1 VDSVEGE
8 GSAVEKLKILVSSE
22 IGKLRAVIMQPP
34 GKGIE
39 RCTPL
44 NVGSLSWDAV
54 PSPAK
59 AAEEHR
65 KWVAAVE
72 SYGARVFLFQDLLR
86 DVFSLPG
93 VKEEWLP
100 RILDAERP
108 FVSGQTLEVLLEFL
122 SGLSPDVLVE
132 RLFFGMTKDELSRET
147 GEVSLG
153 DLADKTSEWCLFPMT
168 NVLYSRDSGAVLGDG
183 MIFGRMLNRDR
194 MKEPACVKALFRHH
208 PLLRGTG
215 FRTWYGAAEG
225 DDKPVEGGNIH
236 CYSPNVF
243 VVGVNERTHPESIER
258 IARRTMESGRITDV
272 LALLFENPR
281 LGPQD
286 SIGLTVHVDMF
297 LNMIDHDAFLF
308 FPYIEKKITVLHITP
323 GRGDRLRITRENSL
337 FGAIRKVLK
346 LTSLR
351 IVKVGG
357 SESEA
362 VAFAEQRAGSGGNT
376 FTLEPGRV
384 CIWDRNTG
392 TIRALEK
399 AGIDVV
405 PVEADELVKGG
416 GGPRCSTM
424 PLWRDD
430 L

>member
-1 VDSVEGE
+1 MNSADEE
-8 GSAVEKLKILVSSE
+8 GSAVEKLEILVRSE

-86 DVFSLPG
+86 DVFALPG
-93 VKEEWLP
+93 MKEEWLP
-100 RILDAERP
+100 RILDAERS
-108 FVSGQTLEVLLEFL
+108 FVSDQTLEVLLEFL
-122 SGLSPDVLVE
+122 SGLSPDALVE
-132 RLFFGMTKDELSRET
+132 QLFFGMTKDELSRET
-147 GEVSLG
+147 GEVSLR
-153 DLADKTSEWCLFPMT
+153 DLADRTSEWCLFPMT

-194 MKEPACVKALFRHH
+194 MKEPPCLRAIFRRH
-208 PLLRGTG
+208 PLLNDAGWK
-215 FRTWYGAAEG
+215 TWYGAADE
-225 DDKPVEGGNIH
+225 DDAPVEGGNVH
-236 CYSPNVF
+236 CYSRNVF
-243 VVGVNERTHPESIER
+243 VIGVNERTHPASIEK
-258 IARRTMESGRITDV
+258 IAKRTMESGEITDV
-272 LALLFENPR
+272 LALVFENQR

-286 SIGLTVHVDMF
+286 SIGLNVHVDMF

-308 FPYIEKKITVLHITP
+308 FPYIEKKITVLHIT
-323 GRGDRLRITRENSL
+323 RGKGERLRIRRENSL
-337 FGAIRKVLK
+337 FGAIKKVLK
-346 LTSLR
+346 LKSVR
-351 IVKVGG
+351 IIKVGG
-357 SESEA
+357 EESEA
-362 VAFAEQRAGSGGNT
+362 VAFSEQRAGSGGNT
-376 FTLEPGRV
+376 FALEPGRV

-392 TIRALEK
+392 TIKALEK
-399 AGIDVV
+399 AGIQVV
-405 PVEADELVKGG
+405 PVDADELVKGG

>member
-1 VDSVEGE
+1 MDSVEGE

-86 DVFSLPG
+86 DVFALPG
-93 VKEEWLP
+93 MKEEWLP
-100 RILDAERP
+100 RILDAERS
-108 FVSGQTLEVLLEFL
+108 FVSDQTLEVLLEFL
-122 SGLSPDVLVE
+122 SGLSPDALVE
-132 RLFFGMTKDELSRET
+132 QLFFGMTKDELSRET
-147 GEVSLG
+147 GEVSLR
-153 DLADKTSEWCLFPMT
+153 DLADRTSEWCLFPMT

-194 MKEPACVKALFRHH
+194 MKEPPCLRAIFRRH
-208 PLLRGTG
+208 PLLNDAGWK
-215 FRTWYGAAEG
+215 TWYGAADE
-225 DDKPVEGGNIH
+225 DDAPVEGGNVH
-236 CYSPNVF
+236 CYSRNVF
-243 VVGVNERTHPESIER
+243 VIGVNERTHPASIEK
-258 IARRTMESGRITDV
+258 IAKRTMESGEITDV
-272 LALLFENPR
+272 LALVFENQR

-286 SIGLTVHVDMF
+286 SIGLNVHVDMF

-308 FPYIEKKITVLHITP
+308 FPYIEKKITVLHIT
-323 GRGDRLRITRENSL
+323 RGKGERLRIRRENSL
-337 FGAIRKVLK
+337 FGAIKKVLK
-346 LTSLR
+346 LKSVR
-351 IVKVGG
+351 IIKVGG
-357 SESEA
+357 EESEA
-362 VAFAEQRAGSGGNT
+362 VAFSEQRAGSGGNT
-376 FTLEPGRV
+376 FVFEPGRV

-392 TIRALEK
+392 TIKALEK
-399 AGIDVV
+399 AGIQVV
-405 PVEADELVKGG
+405 PVDADELVKGG

>member
-1 VDSVEGE
+1 VNSVEGE
-8 GSAVEKLKILVSSE
+8 GSAVEKLKILVRSE

-86 DVFSLPG
+86 DVFALHG

-194 MKEPACVKALFRHH
+194 MKEPPCLRAIFRSH
-208 PLLRGTG
+208 PMLKDAGWK
-215 FRTWYGAAEG
+215 TWYGAADE
-225 DDKPVEGGNIH
+225 DDTPVEGGNVH
-236 CYSPNVF
+236 CYSRNVF
-243 VVGVNERTHPESIER
+243 VIGVNERTHSSSIEK
-258 IARRTMESGRITDV
+258 IAKRTMESGEITDV
-272 LALLFENPR
+272 LALVFENQR
-281 LGPQD
+281 IGPQD
-286 SIGLTVHVDMF
+286 SIGLNVHVDMF

-308 FPYIEKKITVLHITP
+308 FPYIEKKITVLHISR
-323 GRGDRLRITRENSL
+323 GRGERLRITRESSL
-337 FGAIRKVLK
+337 FGAIKKVLK
-346 LTSLR
+346 LKSVR
-351 IVKVGG
+351 IIKVGG
-357 SESEA
+357 EESEA
-362 VAFAEQRAGSGGNT
+362 VAFSEQRAGSGGNT
-376 FTLEPGRV
+376 FALEPGRV

-392 TIRALEK
+392 TIKALEK
-399 AGIDVV
+399 AGIQVV
-405 PVEADELVKGG
+405 PVDADELVKGG

-430 L
+430 F

>member
-1 VDSVEGE
+1 M
-8 GSAVEKLKILVSSE
+8 EKLKILVSSE

-86 DVFSLPG
+86 DVFALPG
-93 VKEEWLP
+93 MKEEWLP
-100 RILDAERP
+100 RILDAERS
-108 FVSGQTLEVLLEFL
+108 FVSDQTLEVLLEFL
-122 SGLSPDVLVE
+122 SGLSPDALVE
-132 RLFFGMTKDELSRET
+132 QLFFGMTKDELSRET
-147 GEVSLG
+147 GEVSLR
-153 DLADKTSEWCLFPMT
+153 DLADRTSEWCLFPMT

-194 MKEPACVKALFRHH
+194 MKEPPCLRAIFRRH
-208 PLLRGTG
+208 PLLNDAGWK
-215 FRTWYGAAEG
+215 TWYGAADE
-225 DDKPVEGGNIH
+225 DDAPVEGGNVH
-236 CYSPNVF
+236 CYSRNVF
-243 VVGVNERTHPESIER
+243 VIGVNERTHPASIEK
-258 IARRTMESGRITDV
+258 IAKRTMESGEITDV
-272 LALLFENPR
+272 LALVFENQR

-286 SIGLTVHVDMF
+286 SIGLNVHVDMF

-308 FPYIEKKITVLHITP
+308 FPYIEKKITVLHIT
-323 GRGDRLRITRENSL
+323 RGKGERLRIRRENSL
-337 FGAIRKVLK
+337 FGAIKKVLK
-346 LTSLR
+346 LKSVR
-351 IVKVGG
+351 IIKVGG
-357 SESEA
+357 EESEA
-362 VAFAEQRAGSGGNT
+362 VAFSEQRAGSGGNT
-376 FTLEPGRV
+376 FALEPGRV

-392 TIRALEK
+392 TIKALEK
-399 AGIDVV
+399 AGIQVV
-405 PVEADELVKGG
+405 PVDADELVKGG

>member
-1 VDSVEGE
+1 
-8 GSAVEKLKILVSSE
+8 VEKLKILVSSE

-86 DVFSLPG
+86 DVFALPG
-93 VKEEWLP
+93 MKEEWLP
-100 RILDAERP
+100 RILDAERS
-108 FVSGQTLEVLLEFL
+108 FVSDQTLEVLLEFL
-122 SGLSPDVLVE
+122 SGLSPDALVE
-132 RLFFGMTKDELSRET
+132 QLFFGMTKDELSRET
-147 GEVSLG
+147 GEVSLR
-153 DLADKTSEWCLFPMT
+153 DLADRTSEWCLFPMT

-194 MKEPACVKALFRHH
+194 MKEPPCLRAIFRRH
-208 PLLRGTG
+208 PLLNDAGWK
-215 FRTWYGAAEG
+215 TWYGAADE
-225 DDKPVEGGNIH
+225 DDAPVEGGNVH
-236 CYSPNVF
+236 CYSRNVF
-243 VVGVNERTHPESIER
+243 VIGVNERTHPASIEK
-258 IARRTMESGRITDV
+258 IAKRTMESGEITDV
-272 LALLFENPR
+272 LALVFENQR

-286 SIGLTVHVDMF
+286 SIGLNVHVDMF

-308 FPYIEKKITVLHITP
+308 FPYIEKKITVLHIT
-323 GRGDRLRITRENSL
+323 RGKGERLRIRRENSL
-337 FGAIRKVLK
+337 FGAIKKVLK
-346 LTSLR
+346 LKSVR
-351 IVKVGG
+351 IIKVGG
-357 SESEA
+357 EESEA
-362 VAFAEQRAGSGGNT
+362 VAFSEQRAGSGGNT
-376 FTLEPGRV
+376 FALEPGRV

-392 TIRALEK
+392 TIKALEK
-399 AGIDVV
+399 AGIQVV
-405 PVEADELVKGG
+405 PVDADELVKGG

>member
-86 DVFSLPG
+86 DVFALPG
-93 VKEEWLP
+93 MKEEWLP
-100 RILDAERP
+100 RILDAERS
-108 FVSGQTLEVLLEFL
+108 FVSDQTLEVLLEFL
-122 SGLSPDVLVE
+122 SGLSPDALVE
-132 RLFFGMTKDELSRET
+132 QLFFGMTKDELSRET
-147 GEVSLG
+147 GEVSLR
-153 DLADKTSEWCLFPMT
+153 DLADRTSEWCLFPMT

-194 MKEPACVKALFRHH
+194 MKEPPCLRAIFRRH
-208 PLLRGTG
+208 PRLNDAGWK
-215 FRTWYGAAEG
+215 TWYGAADE
-225 DDKPVEGGNIH
+225 DDAPVEGGNVH
-236 CYSPNVF
+236 CYSRNVF
-243 VVGVNERTHPESIER
+243 VIGVNERTHPASIEK
-258 IARRTMESGRITDV
+258 IAKRTMESGEITDV
-272 LALLFENPR
+272 LALVFENQR

-286 SIGLTVHVDMF
+286 SIGLNVHVDMF

-308 FPYIEKKITVLHITP
+308 FPYIEKKITVLHIT
-323 GRGDRLRITRENSL
+323 RGKGERLRIRRENSL
-337 FGAIRKVLK
+337 FGAIKKVLK
-346 LTSLR
+346 LKSVR
-351 IVKVGG
+351 IIKVGG
-357 SESEA
+357 EESEA
-362 VAFAEQRAGSGGNT
+362 VAFSEQRAGSGGNT
-376 FTLEPGRV
+376 FALEPGRV

-392 TIRALEK
+392 TIKALEK
-399 AGIDVV
+399 AGIQVV
-405 PVEADELVKGG
+405 PVDADELVKGG

>member
-1 VDSVEGE
+1 M
-8 GSAVEKLKILVSSE
+8 KILVSSE

-86 DVFSLPG
+86 DVFALPG
-93 VKEEWLP
+93 MKEEWLP
-100 RILDAERP
+100 RILDAERS
-108 FVSGQTLEVLLEFL
+108 FVSDQTLEVLLEFL
-122 SGLSPDVLVE
+122 SGLSPDALVE
-132 RLFFGMTKDELSRET
+132 QLFFGMTKDELSRET
-147 GEVSLG
+147 GEVSLR
-153 DLADKTSEWCLFPMT
+153 DLADRTSEWCLFPMT

-194 MKEPACVKALFRHH
+194 MKEPPCLRAIFRRH
-208 PLLRGTG
+208 PLLNDAGWK
-215 FRTWYGAAEG
+215 TWYGAADE
-225 DDKPVEGGNIH
+225 DDAPVEGGNVH
-236 CYSPNVF
+236 CYSRNVF
-243 VVGVNERTHPESIER
+243 VIGVNERTHPASIEK
-258 IARRTMESGRITDV
+258 IAKRTMESGEITDV
-272 LALLFENPR
+272 LALVFENQR

-286 SIGLTVHVDMF
+286 SIGLNVHVDMF

-308 FPYIEKKITVLHITP
+308 FPYIEKKITVLHIT
-323 GRGDRLRITRENSL
+323 RGKGERLRIRRENSL
-337 FGAIRKVLK
+337 FGAIKKVLK
-346 LTSLR
+346 LKSVR
-351 IVKVGG
+351 IIKVGG
-357 SESEA
+357 EESEA
-362 VAFAEQRAGSGGNT
+362 VAFSEQRAGSGGNT
-376 FTLEPGRV
+376 FALEPGRV

-392 TIRALEK
+392 TIKALEK
-399 AGIDVV
+399 AGIQVV
-405 PVEADELVKGG
+405 PVDADELVKGG

>member
-1 VDSVEGE
+1 M
-8 GSAVEKLKILVSSE
+8 EKLKILVSSE

-86 DVFSLPG
+86 DVFALPG
-93 VKEEWLP
+93 MKEEWLP
-100 RILDAERP
+100 RILDAERS
-108 FVSGQTLEVLLEFL
+108 FVSDQTLEVLLEFL
-122 SGLSPDVLVE
+122 SGLSPDALVE
-132 RLFFGMTKDELSRET
+132 QLFFGMTKDELSRET
-147 GEVSLG
+147 GEVSLR
-153 DLADKTSEWCLFPMT
+153 DLADRTSEWCLFPMT

-194 MKEPACVKALFRHH
+194 MKEPPCLRAIFRRH
-208 PLLRGTG
+208 PLLNDAGWK
-215 FRTWYGAAEG
+215 TWYGAADE
-225 DDKPVEGGNIH
+225 DDAPVEGGNVH
-236 CYSPNVF
+236 CYSRNVF
-243 VVGVNERTHPESIER
+243 VIGVNERTHPASIEK
-258 IARRTMESGRITDV
+258 IAKRTMESGEITDV
-272 LALLFENPR
+272 LALVFENQR

-286 SIGLTVHVDMF
+286 SIGLNVHVDMF

-308 FPYIEKKITVLHITP
+308 FPYIEKKITVLHIT
-323 GRGDRLRITRENSL
+323 RGKGERLRIRRENSL
-337 FGAIRKVLK
+337 FGAIKKVLK
-346 LTSLR
+346 LKSVR
-351 IVKVGG
+351 IIKVGG
-357 SESEA
+357 EESEA
-362 VAFAEQRAGSGGNT
+362 VAFSEQRAGSGGNT
-376 FTLEPGRV
+376 FALEPGRV

-392 TIRALEK
+392 TIKALEK
-399 AGIDVV
+399 AGIQVV
-405 PVEADELVKGG
+405 PVDADELVKGG

-430 L
+430 F

>member
-1 VDSVEGE
+1 MDSVEGE

-86 DVFSLPG
+86 DVFALPG
-93 VKEEWLP
+93 MKEEWLP
-100 RILDAERP
+100 RILDAERS
-108 FVSGQTLEVLLEFL
+108 FVSDQTLEVLLEFL
-122 SGLSPDVLVE
+122 SGLSPDALVE
-132 RLFFGMTKDELSRET
+132 QLFFGMTKDELSRET
-147 GEVSLG
+147 GEVSLR
-153 DLADKTSEWCLFPMT
+153 DLADRTSEWCLFPMT

-194 MKEPACVKALFRHH
+194 MKEPPCLRAIFRRH
-208 PLLRGTG
+208 PLLNDAGWK
-215 FRTWYGAAEG
+215 TWYGAADE
-225 DDKPVEGGNIH
+225 DDAPVEGGNVH
-236 CYSPNVF
+236 CYSRNVF
-243 VVGVNERTHPESIER
+243 VIGVNERTHPASIEK
-258 IARRTMESGRITDV
+258 IAKRTMESGEITDV
-272 LALLFENPR
+272 LALVFENQR

-286 SIGLTVHVDMF
+286 SIGLNVHVDMF

-308 FPYIEKKITVLHITP
+308 FPYIEKKITVLHIT
-323 GRGDRLRITRENSL
+323 RGKGERLRIRRENSL
-337 FGAIRKVLK
+337 FGAIKKVLK
-346 LTSLR
+346 LKSVR
-351 IVKVGG
+351 IIKVGG
-357 SESEA
+357 EESEA
-362 VAFAEQRAGSGGNT
+362 VAFSEQRAGSGGNT
-376 FTLEPGRV
+376 FALEPGRV

-392 TIRALEK
+392 TIKALEK
-399 AGIDVV
+399 AGIQVV
-405 PVEADELVKGG
+405 PVDADELVKGG

>member
-1 VDSVEGE
+1 MDSVEGE

-86 DVFSLPG
+86 DVFALPG
-93 VKEEWLP
+93 MKEEWLP
-100 RILDAERP
+100 RILDAERS
-108 FVSGQTLEVLLEFL
+108 FVSDQTLEVLLEFL
-122 SGLSPDVLVE
+122 SGLSPDALVE
-132 RLFFGMTKDELSRET
+132 QLFFGMTKDELSRET
-147 GEVSLG
+147 GEVSLR
-153 DLADKTSEWCLFPMT
+153 DLADRTSEWCLFPMT

-194 MKEPACVKALFRHH
+194 MKEPPCLRAIFRHH
-208 PLLRGTG
+208 PLLNDAGWK
-215 FRTWYGAAEG
+215 TWYGAADE
-225 DDKPVEGGNIH
+225 DDAPVEGGNVH
-236 CYSPNVF
+236 CYSRNVF
-243 VVGVNERTHPESIER
+243 VIGVNERTHPASIEK
-258 IARRTMESGRITDV
+258 IAKRTMESGEITDV
-272 LALLFENPR
+272 LALVFENQR

-286 SIGLTVHVDMF
+286 SIGLNVHVDMF

-308 FPYIEKKITVLHITP
+308 FPYIEKKITVLHIT
-323 GRGDRLRITRENSL
+323 RGKGERLRIRRENSL
-337 FGAIRKVLK
+337 FGAIKKVLK
-346 LTSLR
+346 LKSVR
-351 IVKVGG
+351 IIKVGG
-357 SESEA
+357 EESEA
-362 VAFAEQRAGSGGNT
+362 VAFSEQRAGSGGNT
-376 FTLEPGRV
+376 FALEPGRV

-392 TIRALEK
+392 TIKALEK
-399 AGIDVV
+399 AGIQVV
-405 PVEADELVKGG
+405 PVDADELVKGG

>member
-86 DVFSLPG
+86 DVFALPG
-93 VKEEWLP
+93 MKEEWLP
-100 RILDAERP
+100 RILDAERS
-108 FVSGQTLEVLLEFL
+108 FVSDQTLEVLLEFL
-122 SGLSPDVLVE
+122 SGLSPDALVE
-132 RLFFGMTKDELSRET
+132 QLFFGMTKDELSRET
-147 GEVSLG
+147 GEVSLR
-153 DLADKTSEWCLFPMT
+153 DLADRTSEWCLFPMT

-194 MKEPACVKALFRHH
+194 MKEPPCLRAIFRRH
-208 PLLRGTG
+208 PLLNDAGWK
-215 FRTWYGAAEG
+215 TWYGAADE
-225 DDKPVEGGNIH
+225 DDAPVEGGNVH
-236 CYSPNVF
+236 CYSRNVF
-243 VVGVNERTHPESIER
+243 VIGVNERTHPASIEK
-258 IARRTMESGRITDV
+258 IAKRTMESGEITDV
-272 LALLFENPR
+272 LALVFENQR

-286 SIGLTVHVDMF
+286 SIGLNVHVDMF

-308 FPYIEKKITVLHITP
+308 FPYIEKKITVLHIT
-323 GRGDRLRITRENSL
+323 RGKGERLRIRRENSL
-337 FGAIRKVLK
+337 FGAIKKVLK
-346 LTSLR
+346 LKSVR
-351 IVKVGG
+351 IIKVGG
-357 SESEA
+357 EESEA
-362 VAFAEQRAGSGGNT
+362 VAFSEQRAGSGGNT
-376 FTLEPGRV
+376 FALEPGRV

-392 TIRALEK
+392 TIKALEK
-399 AGIDVV
+399 AGIQVV
-405 PVEADELVKGG
+405 PVDADELVKGG

>member
-1 VDSVEGE
+1 M
-8 GSAVEKLKILVSSE
+8 EKLKILVSSE

-86 DVFSLPG
+86 DVFALPG
-93 VKEEWLP
+93 MKEEWLP
-100 RILDAERP
+100 RILDAERS
-108 FVSGQTLEVLLEFL
+108 FVSDQTLEVLLEFL
-122 SGLSPDVLVE
+122 SRLSPDALVE
-132 RLFFGMTKDELSRET
+132 QLFFGMTKDELSRET
-147 GEVSLG
+147 GEVSLR
-153 DLADKTSEWCLFPMT
+153 DLADRTSEWCLFPMT

-194 MKEPACVKALFRHH
+194 MKEPPCLRAIFRRH
-208 PLLRGTG
+208 PLLNDAGWK
-215 FRTWYGAAEG
+215 TWYGAADE
-225 DDKPVEGGNIH
+225 DDAPVEGGNVH
-236 CYSPNVF
+236 CYSRNVF
-243 VVGVNERTHPESIER
+243 VIGVNERTHPASIEK
-258 IARRTMESGRITDV
+258 IAKRTMESGEITDV
-272 LALLFENPR
+272 LALVFENQR

-286 SIGLTVHVDMF
+286 SIGLNVHVDMF

-308 FPYIEKKITVLHITP
+308 FPYIEKKITVLHIT
-323 GRGDRLRITRENSL
+323 RGKGERLRIRRENSL
-337 FGAIRKVLK
+337 FGAIKKVLK
-346 LTSLR
+346 LKSVR
-351 IVKVGG
+351 IIKVGG
-357 SESEA
+357 EESEA
-362 VAFAEQRAGSGGNT
+362 VAFSEQRAGSGGNT
-376 FTLEPGRV
+376 FALEPGRV

-392 TIRALEK
+392 TIKALEK
-399 AGIDVV
+399 AGIQVV
-405 PVEADELVKGG
+405 PVDADELVKGG